1 MAFTVGDIRKAL
13 SKYSDDT
20 IVGGKFD
27 DNDKSGIVFP
37 LRKSGAFK
45 VRQIGKNQLF
55 GKPWLKADL
64 DSNKVIV
71 IDYEPEYSNE
81 FFSDTTSNAHPCWKS
96 HIDTEV
102 REITNLKPLSHYL

>member
-20 IVGGKFD
+20 IVAGKFD
-27 DNDKSGIVFP
+27 DNSSIVFP

-64 DSNKVIV
+64 DANKVIV

-81 FFSDTTSNAHPCWKS
+81 FFSDTNSNAHPCWKS
-96 HIDTEV
+96 RIATED
-102 REITNLKPLSHYL
+102 REIANLKPLSHYL